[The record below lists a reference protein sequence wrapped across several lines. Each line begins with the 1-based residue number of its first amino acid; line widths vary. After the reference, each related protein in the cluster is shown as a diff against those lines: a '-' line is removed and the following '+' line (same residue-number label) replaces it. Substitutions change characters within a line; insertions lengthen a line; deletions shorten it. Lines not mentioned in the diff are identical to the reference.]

1 LQVICNA
8 LHSVNTVLRALLSR
22 ARTGLDEVELPLIR
36 EKRTDEAYE
45 YTDFRV
51 ANDTFVLMDYASGE
65 KVEELFGD
73 FDVESYHGFPVN
85 AVDVVN
91 AYLSMTCEKR
101 SVDLMTGEQKE
112 YYRACEDAS
121 VRELFQ
127 RLLNYTEH
135 GSGRTLTD
143 EVERIGIG
151 ITRSTWV

>member
-1 LQVICNA
+1 M
-8 LHSVNTVLRALLSR
+8 
-22 ARTGLDEVELPLIR
+22 PLIR
-36 EKRTDEAYE
+36 EKRTDDAYE

-51 ANDTFVLMDYASGE
+51 ANDTVVLMDYASGE
-65 KVEELFGD
+65 KVEEIFGD
-73 FDVESYHGFPVN
+73 CDVESYHGFPVI

-112 YYRACEDAS
+112 YHGACEDPS

-127 RLLNYTEH
+127 RLLNYMEH
-135 GSGRTLTD
+135 GNGRTLTD
-143 EVERIGIG
+143 EVERIGID